1 MKGEKRLKFFDKDF
15 IDWSDMSLT
24 PFYTKL
30 NQLKAQHSA
39 LWNGTAGGD
48 FVEIKNDKA
57 EKVVA
62 FSRTQGDSKIVTII
76 NLSDET
82 QTCSLSVTTNDVG
95 IYREYFTNEKI
106 ILKKHSEMELEKWA
120 FKVLIFETEAD

>member
-1 MKGEKRLKFFDKDF
+1 M
-15 IDWSDMSLT
+15 
-24 PFYTKL
+24 KL
-30 NQLKAQHSA
+30 NQLKAQHPA

-106 ILKKHSEMELEKWA
+106 ILKKHSEMKLEKWA
-120 FKVLIFETEAD
+120 FKVLIFETAAD